1 MIKRRSIMVFC
12 ASILLVC
19 LASGLASAADD
30 INLLD
35 DMAAYN
41 KPEIHINDP
50 LEPLNRVFFQFNDK
64 LYFYLLKPAAKA
76 WSFVVPQAL
85 RSSLWSAFRNLMMP
99 VRLVN
104 DLLQG
109 RVSES
114 GIEVSRFV
122 INSTIGVAGLGDP
135 ARYVF
140 KLESSDED
148 LGQTLGVY
156 GAGEGIYICWPF
168 LGPSNIRD
176 TIGMAGDAFLDPL
189 NYVTPGWEGAA
200 TLRSVKRVNYTS
212 LNLGEYE
219 QFKDAAFDP
228 YIAMRE
234 FYTNVRRK
242 KISNRMCWKCEAKTD
257 NEKLDKTGVIHL
269 LAAKPQQLL
278 APKDAG
284 RYYVQVGTFFDRDS
298 MNDVDLK
305 LVSMGET
312 TVVATYRRGAYTFY
326 GLQVPAGVNI
336 EDAKRVELK
345 LMLAGFSQTT
355 VLRYSALPI

>member
-1 MIKRRSIMVFC
+1 MVFC
-12 ASILLVC
+12 ATLLLVC
-19 LASGLASAADD
+19 LASGLALAADN
-30 INLLD
+30 ISLLD

-41 KPEIHINDP
+41 KPEMHINDP

-76 WSFVVPQAL
+76 WSIVAPQAL
-85 RSSLWSAFRNLMMP
+85 RASLLSAFRNLLMP

-109 RVSES
+109 RIAES
-114 GIEVSRFV
+114 GIEVSRFM

-148 LGQTLGVY
+148 LGQTLGAY
-156 GAGEGIYICWPF
+156 GAGGGIYICWPF
-168 LGPSNIRD
+168 LGSSNIRD
-176 TIGMAGDAFLDPL
+176 TIGMVGDAFFDPL
-189 NYVTPGWEGAA
+189 NYVTSGWEAA
-200 TLRSVKRVNYTS
+200 AALGSGKRINYTS

-234 FYTNVRRK
+234 FYTKVRRK

-257 NEKLDKTGVIHL
+257 NEKSAKTGVSHL
-269 LAAKPQQLL
+269 LAAGPQHPL
-278 APKDAG
+278 AHKDAR
-284 RYYVQVGTFFDRDS
+284 RYYVQVGIFFDRDS
-298 MNDVDLK
+298 MHDLDLK
-305 LVSMGET
+305 LVSMGEKAAVT
-312 TVVATYRRGAYTFY
+312 IYRRGAYTFY

-336 EDAKRVELK
+336 RDAKRIELK
-345 LMLAGFSQTT
+345 LLLAGFSQTT
-355 VLRYSALPI
+355 VLRHSVLPL